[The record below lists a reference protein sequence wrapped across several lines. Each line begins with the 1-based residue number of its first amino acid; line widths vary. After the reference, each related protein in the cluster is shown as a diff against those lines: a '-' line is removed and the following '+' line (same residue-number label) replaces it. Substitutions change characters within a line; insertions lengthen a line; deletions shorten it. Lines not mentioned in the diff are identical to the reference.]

1 MNVELPAALLEL
13 PWILT
18 QPRFRLPHPPHS
30 HRSPEYL
37 SDFAGVLVTATLQL
51 GCGEGPLPYTSRRF
65 FPPWRLLSGLCFSSC
80 SNAVPTLSS

>member
-18 QPRFRLPHPPHS
+18 QPTFRLPHPPHS
-30 HRSPEYL
+30 HRSPGYL

-51 GCGEGPLPYTSRRF
+51 GCGEGPSLTPLMVFTLRSLF
-65 FPPWRLLSGLCFSSC
+65 FL
-80 SNAVPTLSS
+80 